1 MNKSKL
7 GLPKYESKS
16 MKLPV
21 ICPEKECC
29 CGKKGCTPGKG
40 LPKIILIGNPNVGKS
55 SLFNALSGSY
65 TLVSNYPGTSVEI
78 THGKARI
85 GEKEYEIID
94 TPGMYSLLPVSEE
107 ERVSQILLFE
117 ENPSVYLHVV
127 DARNLRRMLS
137 FTLQLLEAEVPLILV
152 LNMMDEAEER
162 GIEIDISE
170 LSRSLVIPV
179 VGTVSSEGKG
189 IEELKAA
196 ISEFPSGDNAQ
207 KFRQKLDYGSEIE
220 PYIKA
225 IEEFFGPVKEAGI
238 SKRAISLLLLQEDR
252 TALEYLRRAEKAPN
266 CGEEGREKSS
276 EEIRKFAEAAS
287 KISEVPLSYL
297 FTLKRQ
303 ERVNGI
309 VEQIMEIPE
318 RIESKNSGKAGKIRA
333 EERSE
338 KASITGAEEGT
349 GKIENSACALWGKTK
364 SEQAI
369 NRAGKSEKLKTQNRS
384 KTQSG
389 SKTQNRNL
397 DFSDK
402 IDSILIH
409 PVLGI
414 PVLFL
419 ILYFGLYLFVGV
431 FAAGN
436 VVDFLENTLFGTYIN
451 PFVTEKFISLVP
463 YPALQDLFVG
473 EYGIFTQAVTYAI
486 ALILPIVGA
495 FFLVFSIIE
504 DTGYLPRLGLL
515 LDGMFKKIGLSGRAV
530 IPMVLGFGCSTMAT
544 MVTRTLETKRERLI
558 ANILLALA
566 IPCSAQLGIILSILS
581 GNPKSLLIWAIV
593 IILEFVMI
601 GLLAS
606 RILPGEAPTFILEM
620 PPLRKPKLSNILAKT
635 YSRMHWYFLE
645 VLPLFVLAS
654 VLIWIGRLT
663 GLFAL
668 ALKVIEYP
676 TVWIGLPPDAADVF
690 LFGFFRR
697 DFGAAGLY
705 GMHDSGLLTGVQLL
719 VAAITLT
726 LFMPCI
732 AQFMMTIKERGFK
745 TALAISGFIF
755 PFAFLTGF
763 IVNTLLK
770 ALGVGL

>member
-1 MNKSKL
+1 MNKLEL
-7 GLPKYESKS
+7 GLPKYESKR

-107 ERVSQILLFE
+107 ERVSQLLLFE
-117 ENPSVYLHVV
+117 EKASVYLHVV

-137 FTLQLLEAEVPLILV
+137 FTLQLLEAGLPLILV

-162 GIEIDISE
+162 GIKINISE
-170 LSRSLVIPV
+170 LSRYLGIPV

-196 ISEFPSGDNAQ
+196 ISEFTRENNKQ
-207 KFRQKLDYGSEIE
+207 KSCQKLDYGTEIE
-220 PYIKA
+220 PHIEA
-225 IEEFFGPVKEAGI
+225 IEDLLGSAKEARISAGI
-238 SKRAISLLLLQEDR
+238 SKRAISLLLFQEDR
-252 TALEYLRRAEKAPN
+252 KALEYLSRVQKASD
-266 CGEEGREKSS
+266 CEEEGSERSS
-276 EEIRKFAEAAS
+276 KEIWKLVEAFS
-287 KISEVPLSYL
+287 KTSEVPLSYL

-303 ERVNGI
+303 ERVNEI
-309 VEQIMEIPE
+309 VEQVMETPE
-318 RIESKNSGKAGKIRA
+318 RIESKNNGKAGKVR
-333 EERSE
+333 
-338 KASITGAEEGT
+338 AEEGT
-349 GKIENSACALWGKTK
+349 GTN
-364 SEQAI
+364 
-369 NRAGKSEKLKTQNRS
+369 
-384 KTQSG
+384 G
-389 SKTQNRNL
+389 SKIQNRNL
-397 DFSDK
+397 DFSEK

-409 PVLGI
+409 PLLGI

-419 ILYFGLYLFVGV
+419 VLYFGLYLFVGV
-431 FAAGN
+431 FAAGT
-436 VVDFLENTLFGTYIN
+436 VVDFLENTVFGGYIN
-451 PFVTEKFISLVP
+451 PLVTTKFISLVP

-473 EYGIFTQAVTYAI
+473 KYGIFTQAVTYAI

-515 LDGMFKKIGLSGRAV
+515 LDSIFKKIGLSGRAV

-544 MVTRTLETKRERLI
+544 VVTRTLETRRERLI

-566 IPCSAQLGIILSILS
+566 IPCSAQLGIILSVLS
-581 GNPKSLLIWAIV
+581 GNPESLLIWAMV
-593 IILEFVMI
+593 IILEFVLI
-601 GLLAS
+601 GFLAS
-606 RILPGEAPTFILEM
+606 RVLPGEAPTFILEM
-620 PPLRKPKLSNILAKT
+620 PPLRKPKLSNIFAKT

-705 GMHDSGLLTGVQLL
+705 GMHDSGLLTGVQLV
-719 VAAITLT
+719 VAAVTLT

-732 AQFMMTIKERGFK
+732 AQFMMTIKERGLK

-770 ALGVGL
+770 ALGVSL

>member
-1 MNKSKL
+1 
-7 GLPKYESKS
+7 

-21 ICPEKECC
+21 ICPEGECC

-40 LPKIILIGNPNVGKS
+40 LPKIVLIGNPNVGKS

-78 THGKARI
+78 SRGKAKI
-85 GEKEYEIID
+85 GENEYEIID

-107 ERVSQILLFE
+107 ERVSQLLLFE
-117 ENPSVYLHVV
+117 EKPLVYLHVV

-137 FTLQLLEAEVPLILV
+137 FTLQLLEAGLPLILV

-162 GIEIDISE
+162 GIEIDISG
-170 LSRSLVIPV
+170 LSRSLGIPV
-179 VGTVSSEGKG
+179 VGTVSSEGRG
-189 IEELKAA
+189 IEELKIA
-196 ISEFPSGDNAQ
+196 ISEFVPGGNTQ
-207 KFRQKLDYGSEIE
+207 NTRKLDYGKEIE
-220 PYIKA
+220 PYL
-225 IEEFFGPVKEAGI
+225 ETVENLLSPEKEVGV
-238 SKRAISLLLLQEDR
+238 SKRALSLLLLQRDR
-252 TALEYLRRAEKAPN
+252 TTLEYLLRAEKTP
-266 CGEEGREKSS
+266 GHGKESSKKSD
-276 EEIRKFAEAAS
+276 EEIRRLAETAS
-287 KISEVPLSYL
+287 EGSQVPLSYL

-303 ERVNGI
+303 ERVNEI
-309 VEQIMEIPE
+309 VEQVMEIPE
-318 RIESKNSGKAGKIRA
+318 KIEREYRGKAG
-333 EERSE
+333 
-338 KASITGAEEGT
+338 ITGVEKSA
-349 GKIENSACALWGKTK
+349 GKKEISACTLTERTK
-364 SEQAI
+364 SELEKC
-369 NRAGKSEKLKTQNRS
+369 RTEKSEPIKTKKKS
-384 KTQSG
+384 I
-389 SKTQNRNL
+389 
-397 DFSDK
+397 DFSEK

-414 PVLFL
+414 PVLL
-419 ILYFGLYLFVGV
+419 LVLYFGLYQFVGV
-431 FAAGN
+431 FAAGT
-436 VVDFLENTLFGTYIN
+436 VVDFLENTVFGEYIN
-451 PFVTEKFISLVP
+451 PLVTAKFISLVP

-486 ALILPIVGA
+486 ALILPTVGA

-504 DTGYLPRLGLL
+504 DTGYLPRLSLL

-581 GNPKSLLIWAIV
+581 ESPESLLVWSGV
-593 IILEFVMI
+593 IGLEFVLI
-601 GLLAS
+601 GYLAS
-606 RILPGEAPTFILEM
+606 RVLPGEAPTFILEM
-620 PPLRKPKLSNILAKT
+620 PPLRRPKLSNIAVKT

-663 GLFAL
+663 GIFAL
-668 ALKVIEYP
+668 ALKVMEYP
-676 TVWIGLPPDAADVF
+676 TGWIGLPSKAAEVF

-697 DFGAAGLY
+697 DFGAAGIY
-705 GMHDSGLLTGVQLL
+705 GMYDSGALTAAQLV
-719 VAAITLT
+719 VAAVTLT

-732 AQFMMTIKERGFK
+732 AQFMMTIKERGLK

-763 IVNTLLK
+763 IVNNFLKLLG
-770 ALGVGL
+770 ANL

>member
-1 MNKSKL
+1 
-7 GLPKYESKS
+7 

-21 ICPEKECC
+21 TCPERECY
-29 CGKKGCTPGKG
+29 CGKTRCTPGKEF
-40 LPKIILIGNPNVGKS
+40 PKIILIGNPNVGKS
-55 SLFNALSGSY
+55 SLFNTLSGSY

-94 TPGMYSLLPVSEE
+94 TPGMYSLLPISEE
-107 ERVSQILLFE
+107 ERVSQLLLFE
-117 ENPSVYLHVV
+117 EKPSVYLHVV

-137 FTLQLLEAEVPLILV
+137 FTLQLLEAGLPLILV

-162 GIEIDISE
+162 GIEIDISK
-170 LSRSLVIPV
+170 LSRLLGIPV
-179 VGTVSSEGKG
+179 VGTISREGKG

-196 ISEFPSGDNAQ
+196 ISEFTPGDDAQ
-207 KFRQKLDYGSEIE
+207 KSEQKLDYGTEIE
-220 PYIKA
+220 PYIEA
-225 IEEFFGPVKEAGI
+225 VEGLLDPAKEAEISAEI

-252 TALEYLRRAEKAPN
+252 TSLEYLRRAQKNTYYGEKSY
-266 CGEEGREKSS
+266 EKSS
-276 EEIRKFAEAAS
+276 EEIQKLAEAAS

-303 ERVNGI
+303 EHVNEI
-309 VEQIMEIPE
+309 VEQVMRTPE
-318 RIESKNSGKAGKIRA
+318 RIERKGSGKAEKRSAEEGTGIKIRA
-333 EERSE
+333 EED
-338 KASITGAEEGT
+338 TG
-349 GKIENSACALWGKTK
+349 
-364 SEQAI
+364 I
-369 NRAGKSEKLKTQNRS
+369 N
-384 KTQSG
+384 G
-389 SKTQNRNL
+389 SKIQNRNFG
-397 DFSDK
+397 FSEK
-402 IDSILIH
+402 IDIILIH

-414 PVLFL
+414 PVLLL

-431 FAAGN
+431 FAAGT
-436 VVDFLENTLFGTYIN
+436 VVDFLENTVFGGYIN
-451 PFVTEKFISLVP
+451 PFVTEKFVSLVP

-504 DTGYLPRLGLL
+504 DTGYLPRLGML

-581 GNPKSLLIWAIV
+581 KSPESLLIWSVV
-593 IILEFVMI
+593 IILEFVLI
-601 GLLAS
+601 GFLAS
-606 RILPGEAPTFILEM
+606 RVLPGEAPTFILEM
-620 PPLRKPKLSNILAKT
+620 PPLRKPKLSNVLVKT

-654 VLIWIGRLT
+654 VLIWIGKLT

-668 ALKVIEYP
+668 ALKIIEYP

-705 GMHDSGLLTGVQLL
+705 GMHDSGLLTGVQLV

-755 PFAFLTGF
+755 PFAFFTGF
-763 IVNTLLK
+763 IVNNLLK
-770 ALGVGL
+770 LLGVNL

>member
-1 MNKSKL
+1 
-7 GLPKYESKS
+7 

-21 ICPEKECC
+21 ICSKKECC

-107 ERVSQILLFE
+107 ERVSQLLLFE
-117 ENPSVYLHVV
+117 EKASVYLHVV

-137 FTLQLLEAEVPLILV
+137 FTLQLLEAELPLILV

-162 GIEIDISE
+162 GIEINISE
-170 LSRSLVIPV
+170 LSRYLGIPV
-179 VGTVSSEGKG
+179 VRTVSSEGKG
-189 IEELKAA
+189 IEELKTA
-196 ISEFPSGDNAQ
+196 ISEFTLENNAQ
-207 KFRQKLDYGSEIE
+207 TFRQKLDYGSEIE
-220 PYIKA
+220 PYI
-225 IEEFFGPVKEAGI
+225 EAVEGLLEPSEDAEIPTGI
-238 SKRAISLLLLQEDR
+238 SRRAISLLMLQEDR
-252 TALEYLRRAEKAPN
+252 TAFEYLRRAEKTP
-266 CGEEGREKSS
+266 EYWDESHEKNS
-276 EEIRKFAEAAS
+276 EEIRKLVKAAS

-303 ERVNGI
+303 EHVNGI
-309 VEQIMEIPE
+309 VEQVMEIPE
-318 RIESKNSGKAGKIRA
+318 KSKNKSSGKNGKIRA
-333 EERSE
+333 EDD
-338 KASITGAEEGT
+338 T
-349 GKIENSACALWGKTK
+349 GKK
-364 SEQAI
+364 
-369 NRAGKSEKLKTQNRS
+369 
-384 KTQSG
+384 G
-389 SKTQNRNL
+389 SKTQNSNL
-397 DFSDK
+397 DFSEK

-414 PVLFL
+414 PALFL

-431 FAAGN
+431 FAAGT
-436 VVDFLENTLFGTYIN
+436 VVDYLENTVFGGYIN
-451 PFVTEKFISLVP
+451 PFVTAKFISLVP

-473 EYGIFTQAVTYAI
+473 EYGIFTQAVTYAV

-515 LDGMFKKIGLSGRAV
+515 LDSMFKKIGLSGRAV

-581 GNPKSLLIWAIV
+581 RNPESLLIWSVV
-593 IILEFVMI
+593 ILLEFVLI
-601 GLLAS
+601 GFLAS
-606 RILPGEAPTFILEM
+606 RVLPGEAPTFILEM
-620 PPLRKPKLSNILAKT
+620 PPLRKPKLSNILVKT

-663 GLFAL
+663 GLFAF
-668 ALKVIEYP
+668 ALKIIEYP
-676 TVWIGLPPDAADVF
+676 TVWIGLPPNAADVF

-705 GMHDSGLLTGVQLL
+705 GMHDSGLLTGVQLV

-763 IVNTLLK
+763 IVNTILK
-770 ALGVGL
+770 ALGVSL

>member
-1 MNKSKL
+1 
-7 GLPKYESKS
+7 
-16 MKLPV
+16 MKLPL

-29 CGKKGCTPGKG
+29 RGKKECMPGKG
-40 LPKIILIGNPNVGKS
+40 LPKIVLVGSPNVGKS

-65 TLVSNYPGTSVEI
+65 TVVSNYPGTSVEVSR
-78 THGKARI
+78 GKSRI
-85 GEKEYEIID
+85 GDLEYEIID

-107 ERVSQILLFE
+107 ERVSQRLLFDE
-117 ENPSVYLHVV
+117 KTFVCLHVV

-137 FTLQLLEAEVPLILV
+137 FTLQLLEARLPLILV

-162 GIEIDISE
+162 GIEIDIQR
-170 LSRSLVIPV
+170 LSLSLGIPV

-189 IEELKAA
+189 IEELKAS
-196 ISEFPSGDNAQ
+196 IMKYSHE
-207 KFRQKLDYGSEIE
+207 KLTQEKTTPEIDYGPEVE
-220 PYIKA
+220 PYISK
-225 IEEFFGPVKEAGI
+225 IEGLLETVEETGI
-238 SKRAISLLLLQEDR
+238 SKRSLALLLLQGDR
-252 TALEYLRRAEKAPN
+252 TALDFVYSPGEVYRHKIEKCEAGKNDFEELQNEQFQKLAETASVKA
-266 CGEEGREKSS
+266 G
-276 EEIRKFAEAAS
+276 
-287 KISEVPLSYL
+287 VPLSYL

-303 ERVNGI
+303 EPVNEI
-309 VEQIMEIPE
+309 VEQVMGVQGKEKE
-318 RIESKNSGKAGKIRA
+318 AAKETKNEKKKRETKKVFLA
-333 EERSE
+333 E
-338 KASITGAEEGT
+338 
-349 GKIENSACALWGKTK
+349 N
-364 SEQAI
+364 
-369 NRAGKSEKLKTQNRS
+369 
-384 KTQSG
+384 
-389 SKTQNRNL
+389 
-397 DFSDK
+397 
-402 IDSILIH
+402 IDSVLTH
-409 PVLGI
+409 PLLGI
-414 PVLFL
+414 PVLL
-419 ILYFGLYLFVGV
+419 LVLYFGLYRFVGV
-431 FAAGN
+431 FAAGTL
-436 VVDFLENTLFGTYIN
+436 VDLLENRLFGEYIN
-451 PFVTEKFISLVP
+451 PLVTTWFTSLVP

-558 ANILLALA
+558 STILLALA
-566 IPCSAQLGIILSILS
+566 IPCSAQLGIILSVLS
-581 GNPKSLLIWAIV
+581 GNPNGLIVWAGVIV
-593 IILEFVMI
+593 LEFAFI
-601 GLLAS
+601 GYLAA

-620 PPLRKPKLSNILAKT
+620 PPLRIPRLSNIAVKT

-668 ALKVIEYP
+668 ALKAMEYP
-676 TVWIGLPPDAADVF
+676 TVWIGLPSDAADIF

-705 GMHDSGLLTGVQLL
+705 GMHDAGLLTGVQLV
-719 VAAITLT
+719 VAAVTLT

-745 TALAISGFIF
+745 MALAISGFIF
-755 PFAFLTGF
+755 PSAFLAGF
-763 IVNTLLK
+763 IVNTLLT
-770 ALGVGL
+770 ALGVKL

>member
-1 MNKSKL
+1 
-7 GLPKYESKS
+7 

-21 ICPEKECC
+21 TCPERECC
-29 CGKKGCTPGKG
+29 CGKTRCIPGKE

-78 THGKARI
+78 THGKVRI

-94 TPGMYSLLPVSEE
+94 TPGMYSLLPISEE
-107 ERVSQILLFE
+107 ERVSQLLLFE
-117 ENPSVYLHVV
+117 EKTSVYLHVV

-137 FTLQLLEAEVPLILV
+137 FTLQLLEAGLPLILV

-162 GIEIDISE
+162 GIEIEISK
-170 LSRSLVIPV
+170 LSQLLGIPV
-179 VGTVSSEGKG
+179 VGTISREGKG
-189 IEELKAA
+189 IEELKTA
-196 ISEFPSGDNAQ
+196 ISEFTPGDDAQ
-207 KFRQKLDYGSEIE
+207 KSEQKLDYGTEIE

-225 IEEFFGPVKEAGI
+225 VEGLLDPAKEAEISAEISTGI

-252 TALEYLRRAEKAPN
+252 TALEYLRRAQKN
-266 CGEEGREKSS
+266 TYCGEESHEKSS
-276 EEIRKFAEAAS
+276 EEIQKLVEAAS

-303 ERVNGI
+303 EHVNEI
-309 VEQIMEIPE
+309 VEQVMIIPE
-318 RIESKNSGKAGKIRA
+318 IIERKGSGKF
-333 EERSE
+333 E
-338 KASITGAEEGT
+338 KRRAEEGT
-349 GKIENSACALWGKTK
+349 GIKRRAEEDTG
-364 SEQAI
+364 I
-369 NRAGKSEKLKTQNRS
+369 N
-384 KTQSG
+384 G
-389 SKTQNRNL
+389 SKIHNRNL
-397 DFSDK
+397 GFSEK

-409 PVLGI
+409 PLLGI

-431 FAAGN
+431 FAAGT
-436 VVDFLENTLFGTYIN
+436 VVDFLENTVFGGYIN
-451 PFVTEKFISLVP
+451 PFVTEKFVSLVP
-463 YPALQDLFVG
+463 YPTLQDLFVG

-581 GNPKSLLIWAIV
+581 KSPESLLIWSVV
-593 IILEFVMI
+593 ILLEFVLI
-601 GLLAS
+601 GFLAS

-620 PPLRKPKLSNILAKT
+620 PPLRKPKLSNVLVKT

-654 VLIWIGRLT
+654 VLIWIGKLT

-668 ALKVIEYP
+668 ALKIIEYP

-705 GMHDSGLLTGVQLL
+705 GMHDSGLLTGVQLV

-755 PFAFLTGF
+755 PFAFFTGF
-763 IVNTLLK
+763 IVNNLLK
-770 ALGVGL
+770 LLGVNL

>member
-1 MNKSKL
+1 
-7 GLPKYESKS
+7 

-21 ICPEKECC
+21 TCPERECC
-29 CGKKGCTPGKG
+29 CGKTRCTPGKG

-78 THGKARI
+78 THGKARM
-85 GEKEYEIID
+85 GDREYEIID

-107 ERVSQILLFE
+107 ERVSQLLLFE
-117 ENPSVYLHVV
+117 EEASVYLHVI

-137 FTLQLLEAEVPLILV
+137 FTLQLLEAEIPLILV

-170 LSRSLVIPV
+170 LSHYLGIPV

-189 IEELKAA
+189 VEELKAT
-196 ISEFPSGDNAQ
+196 ISEFTPGNNIQ
-207 KFRQKLDYGSEIE
+207 KFRQKLDYGTEIE
-220 PYIKA
+220 PYIEKVEGLLDPAKKA
-225 IEEFFGPVKEAGI
+225 ETSAEISARISTGI

-252 TALEYLRRAEKAPN
+252 TALECLQRAEKTPD
-266 CGEEGREKSS
+266 CEGKSRGKRS
-276 EEIRKFAEAAS
+276 EEIQKLAEAAS
-287 KISEVPLSYL
+287 KTSEVPLSYL

-303 ERVNGI
+303 EHVNEI
-309 VEQIMEIPE
+309 VEQVMKTPE
-318 RIESKNSGKAGKIRA
+318 KIERKSSGKAEKRRA
-333 EERSE
+333 EED
-338 KASITGAEEGT
+338 TG
-349 GKIENSACALWGKTK
+349 
-364 SEQAI
+364 I
-369 NRAGKSEKLKTQNRS
+369 NR
-384 KTQSG
+384 

-397 DFSDK
+397 SFSEK

-431 FAAGN
+431 FAAGT
-436 VVDFLENTLFGTYIN
+436 VVDFLENTVFGGYIN
-451 PFVTEKFISLVP
+451 PLVTAKFTSLVP

-566 IPCSAQLGIILSILS
+566 IPCSAQLGIIISVLS
-581 GNPKSLLIWAIV
+581 GNPESLLIWAVV
-593 IILEFVMI
+593 IILEFILI
-601 GLLAS
+601 GFLAS
-606 RILPGEAPTFILEM
+606 RVLPGEAPTFILEM
-620 PPLRKPKLSNILAKT
+620 PPLRKPKLSNILVKT

-668 ALKVIEYP
+668 ALKIIEYP

-705 GMHDSGLLTGVQLL
+705 GMHDSGLLTGVQLV

-732 AQFMMTIKERGFK
+732 AQFMMTIKERGLK
-745 TALAISGFIF
+745 TALTISGFIF

-763 IVNTLLK
+763 IVNNLLK
-770 ALGVGL
+770 LLGVTL

>member
-1 MNKSKL
+1 
-7 GLPKYESKS
+7 

-29 CGKKGCTPGKG
+29 CGKKGCVPGKG
-40 LPKIILIGNPNVGKS
+40 LTKIILIGSPNVGKS
-55 SLFNALSGSY
+55 SLFNVLSGSY

-78 THGKARI
+78 TRGKARI
-85 GEKEYEIID
+85 GEREYETID

-107 ERVSQILLFE
+107 ERVSQLLLFE
-117 ENPSVYLHVV
+117 EKASVYLHVV

-137 FTLQLLEAEVPLILV
+137 FTLQLLEAELPFILI

-162 GIEIDISE
+162 GIEINISE
-170 LSRSLVIPV
+170 LSRSLGIPV

-196 ISEFPSGDNAQ
+196 ISEFTYGNNAQ
-207 KFRQKLDYGSEIE
+207 NFRQKLDYGSEIE
-220 PYIKA
+220 PYIEA
-225 IEEFFGPVKEAGI
+225 VEGLLGPAKEARISAGI
-238 SKRAISLLLLQEDR
+238 SRRAISLLMLQEDR
-252 TALEYLRRAEKAPN
+252 TALEYLRRAEKTL
-266 CGEEGREKSS
+266 EYWDESHEKSS
-276 EEIRKFAEAAS
+276 EEIRKLVKAAS

-297 FTLKRQ
+297 FTIKRQ
-303 ERVNGI
+303 EHVNGI
-309 VEQIMEIPE
+309 VEQVMETPE
-318 RIESKNSGKAGKIRA
+318 RSENESSGKTGKIRA
-333 EERSE
+333 EE
-338 KASITGAEEGT
+338 GT
-349 GKIENSACALWGKTK
+349 GN
-364 SEQAI
+364 
-369 NRAGKSEKLKTQNRS
+369 N
-384 KTQSG
+384 G
-389 SKTQNRNL
+389 SKIQNSNL
-397 DFSDK
+397 GFSEK

-414 PVLFL
+414 PALFL
-419 ILYFGLYLFVGV
+419 ILYFGFDLFVGV
-431 FAAGN
+431 FAAGD
-436 VVDFLENTLFGTYIN
+436 VVDFLENTVFGEYIN
-451 PFVTEKFISLVP
+451 PYVTAKFTSLVP
-463 YPALQDLFVG
+463 YPVLQDLFVG

-495 FFLVFSIIE
+495 FFFVFSIIE

-581 GNPKSLLIWAIV
+581 GNPESLLIWSVV
-593 IILEFVMI
+593 ILLEFVLI
-601 GLLAS
+601 GFLAS
-606 RILPGEAPTFILEM
+606 RVLPGEAPTFILEM
-620 PPLRKPKLSNILAKT
+620 PPLRKPKLSNILVKT

-668 ALKVIEYP
+668 ALKIIEYP
-676 TVWIGLPPDAADVF
+676 IVWIGLPPDAADVF

-705 GMHDSGLLTGVQLL
+705 GMHDSGLLTGVQLV

-732 AQFMMTIKERGFK
+732 AQFMMTIRERGFK

-763 IVNTLLK
+763 IINTLLK
-770 ALGVGL
+770 ALGVSL

>member
-1 MNKSKL
+1 
-7 GLPKYESKS
+7 

-117 ENPSVYLHVV
+117 EKPSVYLHVV

-137 FTLQLLEAEVPLILV
+137 FTLQLLEAGVPLILV

-162 GIEIDISE
+162 GIEIKISE
-170 LSRSLVIPV
+170 LSRSLGIPV
-179 VGTVSSEGKG
+179 VGTASSEGKG

-196 ISEFPSGDNAQ
+196 ISEFTPGNNAQ
-207 KFRQKLDYGSEIE
+207 KFRQKFDYGSEIE
-220 PYIKA
+220 LYIEA
-225 IEEFFGPVKEAGI
+225 VEGLLGPAKEARISAGI
-238 SKRAISLLLLQEDR
+238 SRRAISLLMLQEDR
-252 TALEYLRRAEKAPN
+252 TALEYLRRAEKTL
-266 CGEEGREKSS
+266 EYWDEIHEKSS
-276 EEIRKFAEAAS
+276 EEIRKLVKAAS

-303 ERVNGI
+303 EHVNGI
-309 VEQIMEIPE
+309 VEEVMETPE
-318 RIESKNSGKAGKIRA
+318 RSENESSGKIGKIRA
-333 EERSE
+333 EE
-338 KASITGAEEGT
+338 GT
-349 GKIENSACALWGKTK
+349 GKN
-364 SEQAI
+364 
-369 NRAGKSEKLKTQNRS
+369 
-384 KTQSG
+384 G
-389 SKTQNRNL
+389 SKIQNSNL
-397 DFSDK
+397 GFSEK

-414 PVLFL
+414 PALFL

-431 FAAGN
+431 FAAGT
-436 VVDFLENTLFGTYIN
+436 VVDFLENTVFGGYIN
-451 PFVTEKFISLVP
+451 PFVTAKFVSLVP

-530 IPMVLGFGCSTMAT
+530 IPMVLGLGCSTMAT

-581 GNPKSLLIWAIV
+581 GNPESLLIWSVV
-593 IILEFVMI
+593 ILLEFVLI
-601 GLLAS
+601 GFLAS
-606 RILPGEAPTFILEM
+606 RVLQGEAPTFILEM
-620 PPLRKPKLSNILAKT
+620 PPLRKPKLSNILVKT

-654 VLIWIGRLT
+654 VLIWIGKLT

-668 ALKVIEYP
+668 ALKITEYP

-763 IVNTLLK
+763 IVHTLLTV
-770 ALGVGL
+770 LGVSL

>member
-1 MNKSKL
+1 
-7 GLPKYESKS
+7 

-21 ICPEKECC
+21 TCPEKECC
-29 CGKKGCTPGKG
+29 CGKTRCTPGKG

-78 THGKARI
+78 THGKSRI
-85 GEKEYEIID
+85 GEREYEIID

-107 ERVSQILLFE
+107 ERVSQLLLFE
-117 ENPSVYLHVV
+117 EKASVYLHVV

-137 FTLQLLEAEVPLILV
+137 FTLQLLEAELPLILV

-162 GIEIDISE
+162 GIEINIPE
-170 LSRSLVIPV
+170 LSHYLGIPV

-189 IEELKAA
+189 IEELKTA
-196 ISEFPSGDNAQ
+196 ISEFTLENNAQ
-207 KFRQKLDYGSEIE
+207 KFRQKIDYGSEIE
-220 PYIKA
+220 PYIEA
-225 IEEFFGPVKEAGI
+225 VEGLLDPSEEAEIPTGI
-238 SKRAISLLLLQEDR
+238 SRRAISLLMLQEDR
-252 TALEYLRRAEKAPN
+252 TAFEYLRRVEKTPGYWDEN
-266 CGEEGREKSS
+266 HEKNS
-276 EEIRKFAEAAS
+276 EEIRKLVKAAS
-287 KISEVPLSYL
+287 KISEVHLSYL

-303 ERVNGI
+303 KHVNGI
-309 VEQIMEIPE
+309 VEQVMEIPE
-318 RIESKNSGKAGKIRA
+318 RSKNKSSGKNGKIRA
-333 EERSE
+333 EDD
-338 KASITGAEEGT
+338 T
-349 GKIENSACALWGKTK
+349 GKK
-364 SEQAI
+364 
-369 NRAGKSEKLKTQNRS
+369 
-384 KTQSG
+384 G
-389 SKTQNRNL
+389 SKTQNSNL
-397 DFSDK
+397 DFSEK

-414 PVLFL
+414 PALFL

-431 FAAGN
+431 FAAGT
-436 VVDFLENTLFGTYIN
+436 VVDYLENTIFGGYIN
-451 PFVTEKFISLVP
+451 PFVTAKFMSLVP

-515 LDGMFKKIGLSGRAV
+515 LDSVFKKIGLSGRAV

-581 GNPKSLLIWAIV
+581 GNPESLLIWFIV
-593 IILEFVMI
+593 ILLEFVLI
-601 GLLAS
+601 GFLAS
-606 RILPGEAPTFILEM
+606 RVLPGEAPTFILEM
-620 PPLRKPKLSNILAKT
+620 PPLRKPKISNILVKT

-654 VLIWIGRLT
+654 VLIWIGKLT

-668 ALKVIEYP
+668 VLKIIEYP

-705 GMHDSGLLTGVQLL
+705 GMHDSGLLTGVQLV

-755 PFAFLTGF
+755 PFAFFTGF
-763 IVNTLLK
+763 IVNTILK
-770 ALGVGL
+770 ALGVSL

>member
-1 MNKSKL
+1 
-7 GLPKYESKS
+7 

-21 ICPEKECC
+21 ICPERECC
-29 CGKKGCTPGKG
+29 CGKTRCTPGKG

-85 GEKEYEIID
+85 GDREYEIID

-107 ERVSQILLFE
+107 ERVSQLLLFE
-117 ENPSVYLHVV
+117 EEASVYLHVI

-137 FTLQLLEAEVPLILV
+137 FTLQLLEAELPLILV

-170 LSRSLVIPV
+170 LSHYLRIPV

-189 IEELKAA
+189 VEELKAT
-196 ISEFPSGDNAQ
+196 ILEFTPGNNIQ
-207 KFRQKLDYGSEIE
+207 KFRQKLDYGTEIE
-220 PYIKA
+220 PYIEKVEGLLDPAKKA
-225 IEEFFGPVKEAGI
+225 EISTEISTGI

-252 TALEYLRRAEKAPN
+252 TALEYLQRAEKTPDS
-266 CGEEGREKSS
+266 EGKSRGKRS
-276 EEIRKFAEAAS
+276 EEIQKLAEAAS

-303 ERVNGI
+303 EHVNEI
-309 VEQIMEIPE
+309 TEQVMKTPE
-318 RIESKNSGKAGKIRA
+318 KIERKSNGKAKKRRA
-333 EERSE
+333 EED
-338 KASITGAEEGT
+338 TG
-349 GKIENSACALWGKTK
+349 
-364 SEQAI
+364 I
-369 NRAGKSEKLKTQNRS
+369 NKS
-384 KTQSG
+384 KTQ
-389 SKTQNRNL
+389 TRNL
-397 DFSDK
+397 GFSEK

-431 FAAGN
+431 FAAGT
-436 VVDFLENTLFGTYIN
+436 VVDFLENTVFGGYIN
-451 PFVTEKFISLVP
+451 PLVTAKFTSLVP

-566 IPCSAQLGIILSILS
+566 IPCSAQLGIIISVLS
-581 GNPKSLLIWAIV
+581 GNPESLLIWAVV
-593 IILEFVMI
+593 IILEFILI
-601 GLLAS
+601 GFLAS
-606 RILPGEAPTFILEM
+606 RVLPGEAPTFILEM
-620 PPLRKPKLSNILAKT
+620 PPLRKPKLSNIMVKT

-668 ALKVIEYP
+668 ALKIIEYP

-705 GMHDSGLLTGVQLL
+705 GMHDSGLLTGVQLV

-732 AQFMMTIKERGFK
+732 AQFMMTIKERGLK
-745 TALAISGFIF
+745 TALTISGFIF

-763 IVNTLLK
+763 IVNNLLK
-770 ALGVGL
+770 LLGVNL

>member
-1 MNKSKL
+1 
-7 GLPKYESKS
+7 

-40 LPKIILIGNPNVGKS
+40 LSKIVLIGNPNVGKS

-78 THGKARI
+78 THGKVRI
-85 GEKEYEIID
+85 GEREYEIID

-107 ERVSQILLFE
+107 ERVSQLLLFE
-117 ENPSVYLHVV
+117 EKPSVYLHVV

-137 FTLQLLEAEVPLILV
+137 FTLQLLEAGIPLILV

-162 GIEIDISE
+162 GIEIDVSE
-170 LSRSLVIPV
+170 LSRYLGIPV
-179 VGTVSSEGKG
+179 VGTVSNEGKG

-196 ISEFPSGDNAQ
+196 ISEFTRGNNTQ
-207 KFRQKLDYGSEIE
+207 KSSQKLDYGTEIE
-220 PYIKA
+220 PYIEA
-225 IEEFFGPVKEAGI
+225 IEDLLGPAKEARISAGI

-252 TALEYLRRAEKAPN
+252 TALEYLRRAEKVPES
-266 CGEEGREKSS
+266 GEEDRKKSS
-276 EEIRKFAEAAS
+276 EEIRKLAETAS
-287 KISEVPLSYL
+287 RTSAVPLPYL

-309 VEQIMEIPE
+309 VEQVMEKPE
-318 RIESKNSGKAGKIRA
+318 RIEGKK
-333 EERSE
+333 EP
-338 KASITGAEEGT
+338 
-349 GKIENSACALWGKTK
+349 
-364 SEQAI
+364 AI
-369 NRAGKSEKLKTQNRS
+369 NRAGKTERLKTQNKSTQNRS
-384 KTQSG
+384 KTQ
-389 SKTQNRNL
+389 NRSL
-397 DFSDK
+397 GFSEK

-419 ILYFGLYLFVGV
+419 VLYFGLYLFVGV

-436 VVDFLENTLFGTYIN
+436 VVDLLENTVFGEYIN
-451 PFVTEKFISLVP
+451 PLVTAKFISFVP

-504 DTGYLPRLGLL
+504 DTGYLPRLSLL

-581 GNPKSLLIWAIV
+581 GNPESLLIWSVV
-593 IILEFVMI
+593 IILEFVLI
-601 GLLAS
+601 GFLAS
-606 RILPGEAPTFILEM
+606 RVLPGEAPTFILEM
-620 PPLRKPKLSNILAKT
+620 PPLRKPKLSNILMKT

-668 ALKVIEYP
+668 AMKVMEYP

-719 VAAITLT
+719 VAAVTLT

-732 AQFMMTIKERGFK
+732 SQFMMTIKERGLK

-763 IVNTLLK
+763 IVNTLLTF
-770 ALGVGL
+770 LGVSL

>member
-1 MNKSKL
+1 
-7 GLPKYESKS
+7 
-16 MKLPV
+16 MKLPL
-21 ICPEKECC
+21 ICPEKKCC
-29 CGKKGCTPGKG
+29 CGKNECTPGKG
-40 LPKIILIGNPNVGKS
+40 LPKIVLIGNPNVGKS

-85 GEKEYEIID
+85 GEREYEIID

-107 ERVSQILLFE
+107 ERVSQLLLFE
-117 ENPSVYLHVV
+117 EKASVYLHVV
-127 DARNLRRMLS
+127 DARNIRRMLS
-137 FTLQLLEAEVPLILV
+137 FTVQLLEAGLPIILV
-152 LNMMDEAEER
+152 LNMMDEAKER

-170 LSRSLVIPV
+170 LSHYLGIPV

-189 IEELKAA
+189 VEELKAA
-196 ISEFPSGDNAQ
+196 ILEFTRENNMQ
-207 KFRQKLDYGSEIE
+207 KAGQKLDYGAEIE
-220 PYIKA
+220 PYIEA
-225 IEEFFGPVKEAGI
+225 VEGLLGPTKEAGISAGI

-252 TALEYLRRAEKAPN
+252 TALEYLRRTQKAPN
-266 CGEEGREKSS
+266 SGEKSHEKSS
-276 EEIRKFAEAAS
+276 REIQKLAEAAS
-287 KISEVPLSYL
+287 KRFEIPLSYL

-303 ERVNGI
+303 EHVNGI
-309 VEQIMEIPE
+309 VEQVMETPE
-318 RIESKNSGKAGKIRA
+318 RIESKSSGKAEKRRK
-333 EERSE
+333 EEV
-338 KASITGAEEGT
+338 T
-349 GKIENSACALWGKTK
+349 GK
-364 SEQAI
+364 
-369 NRAGKSEKLKTQNRS
+369 NRS
-384 KTQSG
+384 KI
-389 SKTQNRNL
+389 QNRNL
-397 DFSDK
+397 GFSEK
-402 IDSILIH
+402 IDTILIH

-414 PVLFL
+414 PALFL

-431 FAAGN
+431 FAAGT
-436 VVDFLENTLFGTYIN
+436 VVDFLENTVFGGYIN
-451 PFVTEKFISLVP
+451 PFVTAKFVSLVP
-463 YPALQDLFVG
+463 YPALQDLFIG
-473 EYGIFTQAVTYAI
+473 EYGIFTQAATYAI

-504 DTGYLPRLGLL
+504 DTGYLPRLGML
-515 LDGMFKKIGLSGRAV
+515 LDGIFKKIGLSGRAV

-544 MVTRTLETKRERLI
+544 MVTRTLETKRERII

-581 GNPKSLLIWAIV
+581 GSPESLLIWSVV
-593 IILEFVMI
+593 ILLEFILI
-601 GLLAS
+601 GFLAS
-606 RILPGEAPTFILEM
+606 RVLPGEAPTFILEM
-620 PPLRKPKLSNILAKT
+620 PPLRKPKISNILVKT

-654 VLIWIGRLT
+654 VLIWIGKLT

-668 ALKVIEYP
+668 ALKIIEYP

-705 GMHDSGLLTGVQLL
+705 GMHDSGLLTGVQLV

-732 AQFMMTIKERGFK
+732 AQFMMTIKERGLK

-763 IVNTLLK
+763 IVNNLLK
-770 ALGVGL
+770 LLGVNL

>member
-1 MNKSKL
+1 
-7 GLPKYESKS
+7 

-21 ICPEKECC
+21 TCPKRECC
-29 CGKKGCTPGKG
+29 CKKTGCTPGKG
-40 LPKIILIGNPNVGKS
+40 LPKIVLIGNPNVGKS
-55 SLFNALSGSY
+55 SLFNSLSGSY

-78 THGKARI
+78 SHGKAKI
-85 GEKEYEIID
+85 GEREYELID

-107 ERVSQILLFE
+107 ERVSQLLLFE
-117 ENPSVYLHVV
+117 EKPLVYLHVV

-137 FTLQLLEAEVPLILV
+137 FTLQLLEAGVPLIVV

-162 GIEIDISE
+162 GIEIDIFE
-170 LSRSLVIPV
+170 LSRFLGIPV
-179 VGTVSSEGKG
+179 VGTVSSEGEG
-189 IEELKAA
+189 IEKLKVA
-196 ISEFPSGDNAQ
+196 ISAFIPENNKQ
-207 KFRQKLDYGSEIE
+207 KFDYGSEIE
-220 PYIKA
+220 PYIEA
-225 IEEFFGPVKEAGI
+225 IESLIGPSNEIGI
-238 SKRAISLLLLQEDR
+238 SKRAVSLLLLQKDK
-252 TALEYLRRAEKAPN
+252 TALEYLRRVEKASEYCDEN
-266 CGEEGREKSS
+266 RKKSS
-276 EEIRKFAEAAS
+276 EEIRKLAEVAS

-303 ERVNGI
+303 ERVNEI
-309 VEQIMEIPE
+309 VEQVMKIPE
-318 RIESKNSGKAGKIRA
+318 MIERKTSENTGILGTKEGNRNIGRLGIKEENRKGAEKGDREKENYTCVSKGKKATELKNKLIK
-333 EERSE
+333 RSE
-338 KASITGAEEGT
+338 RI
-349 GKIENSACALWGKTK
+349 NQQNK
-364 SEQAI
+364 S
-369 NRAGKSEKLKTQNRS
+369 
-384 KTQSG
+384 
-389 SKTQNRNL
+389 L

-414 PVLFL
+414 PVLL
-419 ILYFGLYLFVGV
+419 LVLYFGLYLFVGV
-431 FAAGN
+431 FAAGT
-436 VVDFLENTLFGTYIN
+436 VVDFLENRIFGGYIN
-451 PFVTEKFISLVP
+451 PFVTAKFMSFVP
-463 YPALQDLFVG
+463 YPVFQDLFVG

-504 DTGYLPRLGLL
+504 DTGYLPRLSLL
-515 LDGMFKKIGLSGRAV
+515 LDGIFKKIGLSGRAV

-544 MVTRTLETKRERLI
+544 VVTRTLETKRERLI

-581 GNPKSLLIWAIV
+581 GNPESLLIWAVV
-593 IILEFVMI
+593 IILEFVLI
-601 GLLAS
+601 GFLAS
-606 RILPGEAPTFILEM
+606 RVLPGEAPTFILEM

-676 TVWIGLPPDAADVF
+676 TVWIGLPPNAADVF

-705 GMHDSGLLTGVQLL
+705 EMHDSGLLTSVQLL
-719 VAAITLT
+719 VAAVTLT

-755 PFAFLTGF
+755 PFAFFTGF
-763 IVNTLLK
+763 VLNNLLK
-770 ALGVGL
+770 LLGVNL

>member
-1 MNKSKL
+1 MRVLKNESRSMR
-7 GLPKYESKS
+7 LP
-16 MKLPV
+16 L
-21 ICPEKECC
+21 ICPEVDCC
-29 CGKKGCTPGKG
+29 CGKKGCTSGKG
-40 LPKIILIGNPNVGKS
+40 IPKIVLVGSPNVGKS

-78 THGKARI
+78 SRGKGRV
-85 GEKEYEIID
+85 GDREYEIID

-107 ERVSQILLFE
+107 ERVSQLLLFNE
-117 ENPSVYLHVV
+117 KPLVYLHVV

-137 FTLQLLEAEVPLILV
+137 FTLQLLEAGLPLILV

-162 GIEIDISE
+162 GIKIDIDG
-170 LSRSLVIPV
+170 LSKSLGIPV
-179 VGTVSSEGKG
+179 VGTISSEGKG
-189 IEELKAA
+189 IEELKVT
-196 ISEFPSGDNAQ
+196 ISEFIPEDNTQ
-207 KFRQKLDYGSEIE
+207 KTDYGTEIE
-220 PYIKA
+220 PYLTE
-225 IEEFFGPVKEAGI
+225 IENLLGTAEEAGI
-238 SKRAISLLLLQEDR
+238 SKRAISLLLLQDDR
-252 TALEYLRRAEKAPN
+252 TALEYVFSTEKAP
-266 CGEEGREKSS
+266 GYEKEGSKKRY
-276 EEIRKFAEAAS
+276 EEIRRLAEAAS
-287 KISEVPLSYL
+287 KTAAIPLSYL

-303 ERVNGI
+303 ERVNEI
-309 VEQIMEIPE
+309 AEQAMEMPD
-318 RIESKNSGKAGKIRA
+318 RIERSSGKTGIIRSEENAGKKEDYTCVLQKKAKSEKYIEKAGKT
-333 EERSE
+333 EER
-338 KASITGAEEGT
+338 K
-349 GKIENSACALWGKTK
+349 KQKRNIE
-364 SEQAI
+364 
-369 NRAGKSEKLKTQNRS
+369 
-384 KTQSG
+384 
-389 SKTQNRNL
+389 
-397 DFSDK
+397 FSDK

-419 ILYFGLYLFVGV
+419 VLYFGLYLFVGV
-431 FAAGN
+431 FAAGTF
-436 VVDFLENTLFGTYIN
+436 VDFLENTVFGGYIN
-451 PFVTEKFISLVP
+451 PLVTAKFISLVP

-504 DTGYLPRLGLL
+504 DTGYLPRLSLL

-581 GNPKSLLIWAIV
+581 GSPKGLLVWSGV
-593 IILEFVMI
+593 IGLEFILI
-601 GLLAS
+601 GYLAS
-606 RILPGEAPTFILEM
+606 RILSGEAPTFILEM
-620 PPLRKPKLSNILAKT
+620 PPLRRPRLSNIAVKT

-663 GLFAL
+663 GLFDL
-668 ALKVIEYP
+668 AVKAMEYP
-676 TVWIGLPPDAADVF
+676 TGWIGLPSDAAEVF

-697 DFGAAGLY
+697 DFGAAGIY
-705 GMHDSGLLTGVQLL
+705 GMYDSGALTAVQLV
-719 VAAITLT
+719 VAAVTLT

-732 AQFMMTIKERGFK
+732 AQFMMTIKERGLK

-763 IVNTLLK
+763 IINNLLK
-770 ALGVGL
+770 LLGANL